1 MRIGGRH
8 CACLLEGE
16 SLSGIARKLSKWEN
30 QIRRIVRSFGIA
42 PKVYGE
48 IVERA
53 DEKRLCSECRRWK
66 TRGAFPSDRHSVC
79 RVCYKN

>member
-1 MRIGGRH
+1 MPLGKKVRV
-8 CACLLEGE
+8 LLDKGE
-16 SLSGIARKLSKWEN
+16 SFSSIARKLGKWEN

-42 PKVYGE
+42 PKVYAE
-48 IVERA
+48 IVERE
-53 DEKRLCSECRRWK
+53 DGKRLCSECRRWK